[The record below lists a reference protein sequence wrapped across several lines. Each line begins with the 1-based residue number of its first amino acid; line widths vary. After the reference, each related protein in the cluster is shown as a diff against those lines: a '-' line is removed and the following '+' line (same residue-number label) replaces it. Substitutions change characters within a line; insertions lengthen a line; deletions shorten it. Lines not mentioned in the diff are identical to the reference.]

1 MKLNSRLKITG
12 AILVWL
18 FLVAFST
25 AQAATMVDRIVAVV
39 NGEIITLYE
48 LNQEVQSTLATMKS
62 DSISQEQVEGI
73 RSRVL
78 QSMVNDVLLKQEAE
92 RFEISVSDVE
102 VENRIDQIRQQRN
115 LSQEEFE
122 KLLDRQGMMLAE
134 YKDRISEDI
143 KKNRVLSSMVRQKVV
158 VTEQEMQEYY
168 QNHLDSYTK
177 PRSVHLRLLLLQ
189 DRQKLLALRDRIRSG
204 EMTFSQ
210 AASEHS
216 QGPGADQG
224 GDLGRMDWA
233 DLAKNWK
240 EALKDISAD
249 EMSDIFPLQGHFAL
263 LYVEKIFSG
272 GTRPLEEVRDQ
283 IRDRIYARKLEDRY
297 QEYIQSLR
305 SKAVLDVRL

>member
-1 MKLNSRLKITG
+1 MKLNSRLEITC
-12 AILVWL
+12 AILLWF
-18 FLVAFST
+18 FLVVAGP
-25 AQAATMVDRIVAVV
+25 ARAATMVDRIVAVV

-48 LNQEVQSTLATMKS
+48 LNQEVQSTLATMKA
-62 DSISQEQVEGI
+62 DSINEKQVEGI

-78 QSMVNDVLLKQEAE
+78 QSMVNDLLLKQEAE

-102 VENRIDQIRQQRN
+102 VENRLDQIRQQRD
-115 LSQEEFE
+115 LSQEDFQ
-122 KLLDRQGMMLAE
+122 KLLDRQGMTLAE
-134 YKDRISEDI
+134 YKDRIREDI

-168 QNHLDSYTK
+168 QNNLDAYTK
-177 PRSVHLRLLLLQ
+177 PRSVHLRLLLMQ
-189 DRQKLLALRDRIRSG
+189 DRQELLSLRDRIRSG
-204 EMTFSQ
+204 ELSFTQ
-210 AASEHS
+210 AAREHS

-233 DLAKNWK
+233 DLANNWK
-240 EALKDISAD
+240 EALKSVSAD
-249 EMSDIFPLQGHFAL
+249 EMSDIFPLRGQFAL
-263 LYVEKIFSG
+263 LYVEKIHSG